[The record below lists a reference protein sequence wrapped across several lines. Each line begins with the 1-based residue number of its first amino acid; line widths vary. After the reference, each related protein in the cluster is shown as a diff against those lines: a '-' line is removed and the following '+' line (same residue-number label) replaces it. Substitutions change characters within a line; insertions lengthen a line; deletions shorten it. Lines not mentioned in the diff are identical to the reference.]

1 MNLGNACVSGNVSDN
16 VNDSVSL
23 NVLALRQEFDLSF
36 AQAVRTQTDKL
47 ENLLALRI
55 AGDPYAIRV
64 ADINGLHTDR
74 RIMPLP
80 SPMTEL
86 LGVTGFRGQIAPVY
100 DLAALLGYGRAVSA
114 RWLILLRSATG
125 EPLCLA
131 FDCFETHFSVSP
143 HDIASSPSDMAQA
156 SDSMRQIRPHL
167 FSAVLRNEILHPI
180 IQLSSLL
187 QDLQTRADSYIS
199 KRRDLS

>member
-1 MNLGNACVSGNVSDN
+1 MNPGNAYMS
-16 VNDSVSL
+16 DSVSQSA
-23 NVLALRQEFDLSF
+23 LALRQEFDLSF
-36 AQAVRTQTDKL
+36 AQAVRTQTTQL

-64 ADINGLHTDR
+64 ADIKGLYTDR

-100 DLAALLGYGRAVSA
+100 DLAALLGYGRAASA
-114 RWLILLRSATG
+114 RWLILLRSSAG

-131 FDCFETHFSVSP
+131 FECFETHFSVSP
-143 HDIASSPSDMAQA
+143 HDIASTSGDSAQA
-156 SDSMRQIRPHL
+156 SASIRAHL
-167 FSAVLRNEILHPI
+167 FSAVYSNEIRRPI
-180 IQLSSLL
+180 IQLSSLC
-187 QDLQTRADSYIS
+187 QDLQARADSHIS